1 MDSRHFLDRN
11 AARFLAGLIC
21 VLAVSGL
28 ALTWHNQNNTDA
40 AGRPVVASGGAGA
53 SAVNPKLDECRAKR
67 SGDIAQML
75 KDGVI
80 DQARHDNF
88 LANALKTCTGMFPP
102 ES

>member
-40 AGRPVVASGGAGA
+40 AGRAVVASGGAGA
-53 SAVNPKLDECRAKR
+53 SVVNPKLDECRAKR